1 VSGAGCRVSLAARV
15 PASTWLRLELAV
27 APLPSAS
34 WQNGPTA
41 GTTANRTRIGQSGA
55 RTAVLSTAGKVH
67 GR

>member
-1 VSGAGCRVSLAARV
+1 VSGVVGRKGAGIDLA
-15 PASTWLRLELAV
+15 P
-27 APLPSAS
+27 AS

-55 RTAVLSTAGKVH
+55 RRAVLSAAGKVH

>member
-1 VSGAGCRVSLAARV
+1 VSGVVGRKGAGIDLA
-15 PASTWLRLELAV
+15 P
-27 APLPSAS
+27 AS